1 MTSHG
6 NGGHESCK
14 HVGCIAAYIM
24 YEVVCVLCAVKLE
37 DKASR
42 MYVRDHTSFSTED
55 ELKNVPI
62 NLCY

>member
-1 MTSHG
+1 M
-6 NGGHESCK
+6 
-14 HVGCIAAYIM
+14 VCIAACIM
-24 YEVVCVLCAVKLE
+24 CEVVCVLCAVKLE

-62 NLCY
+62 NVIGK